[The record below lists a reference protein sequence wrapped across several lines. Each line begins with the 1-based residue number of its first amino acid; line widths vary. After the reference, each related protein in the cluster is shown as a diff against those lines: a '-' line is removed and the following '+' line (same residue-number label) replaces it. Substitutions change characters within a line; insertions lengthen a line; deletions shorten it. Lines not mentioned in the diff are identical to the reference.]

1 MAQTTPENSPDIPQ
15 EQGNLLVEYQKNR
28 SMSLPEAFELIR
40 SAP

>member
-1 MAQTTPENSPDIPQ
+1 MGQTTPENSPDISQ
-15 EQGNLLVEYQKNR
+15 EVNNLLVEYEKNP